1 MSRKPAAS
9 AAAPTF
15 AGRRR
20 LGRELVPGRHRRE
33 GVHVAGVHA
42 GGDDGRGRPQV
53 VAERLRER
61 LLVLRQEPQ
70 ALEGA
75 HGRQPDPAPA
85 GTDRH
90 PRVHPGALDRVVD
103 HAGDALV
110 RVVLGAGL
118 RVVAGSP
125 HDPVVAVEHRQ
136 AHAGAGRHSLDGEE
150 GDVVQVERAR
160 LALRQLDVAAE
171 GRERRGVLPHVER
184 WVHLAAQDHPVLVAT
199 GRPGADRQGQEPG
212 DAHQGRTGADPDQ
225 LALGALHRGR
235 RTSVAQAEP
244 GQGQHREHA
253 ALEPQRLGPADAEQD
268 DQREQR
274 QGRQQRQRR
283 GDQGPPGADEAQHHG
298 QQPGDQPQQP
308 GQREQPRLPVHRRQG
323 GQQVLPA
330 EQGLVDQHPPAVR
343 ARGREPLRAQGQDGT
358 EEEVPDHHDQRRDRA
373 RPAQHHHD
381 HDGREHGEEGAEHP
395 DPPELGLG
403 ERRPET
409 GQGCA
414 GQREH
419 ERGVDAD
426 PAGLAQGE
434 PAEVPHPR
442 LTSGS
447 TAGGRRGRPCRPPG
461 PRRGH
466 PSR

>member
-1 MSRKPAAS
+1 M
-9 AAAPTF
+9 
-15 AGRRR
+15 
-20 LGRELVPGRHRRE
+20 
-33 GVHVAGVHA
+33 
-42 GGDDGRGRPQV
+42 
-53 VAERLRER
+53 
-61 LLVLRQEPQ
+61 
-70 ALEGA
+70 
-75 HGRQPDPAPA
+75 
-85 GTDRH
+85 
-90 PRVHPGALDRVVD
+90 
-103 HAGDALV
+103 
-110 RVVLGAGL
+110 
-118 RVVAGSP
+118 
-125 HDPVVAVEHRQ
+125 
-136 AHAGAGRHSLDGEE
+136 
-150 GDVVQVERAR
+150 QVERAL

-199 GRPGADRQGQEPG
+199 GRPGADRQGQEAG
-212 DAHQGRTGADPDQ
+212 DAHQRRTGADPDQ
-225 LALGALHRGR
+225 LALGALHRCR
-235 RTSVAQAEP
+235 RTPVAQAEP

-253 ALEPQRLGPADAEQD
+253 ALEPQRLRPADAEQD
-268 DQREQR
+268 DQREER

-283 GDQGPPGADEAQHHG
+283 GDQGPPGAHEAQHHG
-298 QQPGDQPQQP
+298 QQSGDQPQQP
-308 GQREQPRLPVHRRQG
+308 GQREQPRLAVHRRQG

-330 EQGLVDQHPPAVR
+330 EQGLVDEHPPALR
-343 ARGREPLRAQGQDGT
+343 ARGGEPLRAQGQDRT
-358 EEEVPDHHDQRRDRA
+358 EEEVPAHHDQRRDRA

-403 ERRPET
+403 ERRPEA

-434 PAEVPHPR
+434 PAEVPHR
-442 LTSGS
+442 SLISGS
-447 TAGGRRGRPCRPPG
+447 TAGGRRGRPCRRPG